1 MLNIPAIVA
10 SPVFLGTVS
19 LPALDSDT
27 ATDNAANNDT
37 GRPALA
43 WLPFF
48 HALHWFCWSFYRHRW
63 SWSLKSLKPV
73 HIQDPPVPKDD
84 ESPDKYPPSFG

>member
-43 WLPFF
+43 
-48 HALHWFCWSFYRHRW
+48 
-63 SWSLKSLKPV
+63 
-73 HIQDPPVPKDD
+73 
-84 ESPDKYPPSFG
+84 